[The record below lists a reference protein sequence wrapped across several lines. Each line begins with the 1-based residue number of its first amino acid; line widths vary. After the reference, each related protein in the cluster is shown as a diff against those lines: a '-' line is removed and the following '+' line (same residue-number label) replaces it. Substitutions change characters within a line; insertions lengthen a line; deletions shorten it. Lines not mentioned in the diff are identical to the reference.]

1 MPITPQRFDIDA
13 IKADFLQAATVIKRD
28 GISSLLDYLEKSDF
42 YSAPAS
48 EKNGVRA
55 PTARSFSTSM
65 ELKLRA
71 RGATDTIF
79 TILLEP
85 SEKNS

>member
-55 PTARSFSTSM
+55 PTARSFSTTGLRTKSWT
-65 ELKLRA
+65 LKRRRDVYA
-71 RGATDTIF
+71 GTKTQG
-79 TILLEP
+79 
-85 SEKNS
+85 N